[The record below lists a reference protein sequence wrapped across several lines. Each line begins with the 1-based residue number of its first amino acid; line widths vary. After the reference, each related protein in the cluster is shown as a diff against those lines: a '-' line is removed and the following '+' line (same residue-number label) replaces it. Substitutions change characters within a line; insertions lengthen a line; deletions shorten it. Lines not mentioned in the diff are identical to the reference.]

1 MSLNNINRFHIS
13 FIYLNRHQRRI
24 NRRNRRQIR
33 RMIFNRTYGRRAS
46 NNNNDTLDLIARL
59 PLQITNDPFAS
70 QILNGSSFY

>member
-1 MSLNNINRFHIS
+1 MS
-13 FIYLNRHQRRI
+13 
-24 NRRNRRQIR
+24 RNRRQIR